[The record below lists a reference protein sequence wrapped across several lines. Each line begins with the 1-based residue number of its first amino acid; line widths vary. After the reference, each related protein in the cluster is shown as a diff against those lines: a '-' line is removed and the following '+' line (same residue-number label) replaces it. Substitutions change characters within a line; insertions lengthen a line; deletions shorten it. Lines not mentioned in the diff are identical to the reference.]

1 MAVLTGIRSV
11 LTGKSVC
18 AGHRSIGGLLRVAA
32 VVIIQVATVSP
43 CLAKPDARA
52 VIAAAEAIGPGGIQ
66 ELRSVEIGGVPQ
78 WISIRGSDRDNPIL
92 LFVHGGPGSPMMPL
106 SWTFQRPWEDFFT
119 VVQWDQRG
127 AGKTFAAARGR
138 PDPALSI
145 ERMQSDTEELIE
157 WLLRTYG
164 HRRLLLMGHSWGSIL
179 GLKVAQHRPELLYAY
194 IGVGQVINGR
204 QNEVVGYQQ
213 VLEQAR
219 AAGHQAAIRELTS
232 IAPYPGEQG
241 TTPLEK
247 VIIERKW
254 DRFFG
259 GMLYGKTED
268 DEDRIGALSPDYTA
282 HDLRSVGRGALIS
295 IQALLPQAAAVD
307 FNNVTEFKCPI
318 FFFAGAEDRT
328 TPTSLVEEYF
338 AKIHAPAKK
347 LFKVERAAHYVVN
360 ERPGIVLVHLV
371 NDVRPLS
378 QASAFP

>member
-1 MAVLTGIRSV
+1 MAVLI
-11 LTGKSVC
+11 GKWVG
-18 AGHRSIGGLLRVAA
+18 AGRGSIAGLLRAAA
-32 VVIIQVATVSP
+32 VTVTLVGAAQL
-43 CLAKPDARA
+43 CHAKADARA
-52 VIAAAEAIGPGGIQ
+52 AIAAAQAIGPGGIQ
-66 ELRSVEIGGVPQ
+66 ELRSVEIGGIPQ
-78 WISIRGSDRDNPIL
+78 WISIRGSDRSNPIL

-138 PDPALSI
+138 PDPALTV

-164 HRRLLLMGHSWGSIL
+164 QKRLFLMAHSWGSIL
-179 GLKVAQHRPELLYAY
+179 GVKVAQHRPELLYAY

-204 QNEVVGYQQ
+204 QNEVVGYNQ
-213 VLEQAR
+213 VLAQAR
-219 AAGHQAAIRELTS
+219 AADNQVALRELTK
-232 IAPYPGEQG
+232 IAPYPGEPG

-247 VIIERKW
+247 VMIERKW

-268 DEDRIGALSPDYTA
+268 DDDRIAALSPDYTDR
-282 HDLRSVGRGALIS
+282 DLASVGRGELLS
-295 IQALLPQAAAVD
+295 IRALLPQVAAVD
-307 FNNVTEFKCPI
+307 FNSVTEFKCPV

-338 AKIHAPAKK
+338 AKIRAPAKK
-347 LFKVERAAHYVVN
+347 LFKVQQAAHYVVN
-360 ERPGIVLVHLV
+360 ERPGIVLVDLV
-371 NDVRPLS
+371 NEVRPLS
-378 QASAFP
+378 QTPALR

>member
-1 MAVLTGIRSV
+1 MAVLI
-11 LTGKSVC
+11 GKRVC
-18 AGHRSIGGLLRVAA
+18 ARGSSITALLGAA
-32 VVIIQVATVSP
+32 AIAVTLSGASQP
-43 CLAKPDARA
+43 CHARADARA
-52 VIAAAEAIGPGGIQ
+52 AIAAAQAIGPGGIQ
-66 ELRSVEIGGVPQ
+66 ELRSVEIGGIPQ
-78 WISIRGSDRDNPIL
+78 WISIRGSDRSNPIL

-138 PDPALSI
+138 PDPGLSI

-164 HRRLLLMGHSWGSIL
+164 QKRLFLVAHSWGSIL

-194 IGVGQVINGR
+194 IGVGQVINGL
-204 QNEVVGYQQ
+204 QNEVVGYNQ
-213 VLEQAR
+213 VLARAR
-219 AAGHQAAIRELTS
+219 AADNQVALRELTK
-232 IAPYPGEQG
+232 IAPYPGEPG

-247 VIIERKW
+247 VMIERKW

-268 DEDRIGALSPDYTA
+268 DDDRIGPLSPDYTA
-282 HDLRSVGRGALIS
+282 RDLASVGRGELLS
-295 IQALLPQAAAVD
+295 IQALLPQVAAVD
-307 FNNVTEFKCPI
+307 FNSATEFKCPV

-338 AKIHAPAKK
+338 AKIQAPAKK
-347 LFKVERAAHYVVN
+347 LFKVEKAAHYVVN
-360 ERPGIVLVHLV
+360 ERPGIVLVDLV
-371 NDVRPLS
+371 NEVRPLS
-378 QASAFP
+378 QTSALP